1 LNFANPMTTQYQ
13 TWYIV
18 EASVSVM
25 VGNFICCWQLAQ
37 KLFKLK
43 AFNERSNAI
52 VTQPAMNHSASLQY
66 ANLLS
71 VDGSPKDSRWFFMRK
86 QAREW
91 LGSFISNER
100 TSNGSV
106 ATSSTMVELE
116 DMRHGGSTGL
126 GLSDFSGPSTAVNT
140 PDRV

>member
-1 LNFANPMTTQYQ
+1 MTTQYQ

-25 VGNFICCWQLAQ
+25 VGNFVCCWQLAQ

-43 AFNERSNAI
+43 AFNERSRAI
-52 VTQPAMNHSASLQY
+52 VAQPAMSRRDSLQN
-66 ANLLS
+66 ANLLPAG
-71 VDGSPKDSRWFFMRK
+71 GSPEEKRWFFQRR

-91 LGSFISNER
+91 LGSFLSNER
-100 TSNGSV
+100 TGHGSV
-106 ATSSTMVELE
+106 ATSGTIVELE
-116 DMRHGGSTGL
+116 DMSPGGSTGL
-126 GLSDFSGPSTAVNT
+126 DFGDLSGPSTAVNT